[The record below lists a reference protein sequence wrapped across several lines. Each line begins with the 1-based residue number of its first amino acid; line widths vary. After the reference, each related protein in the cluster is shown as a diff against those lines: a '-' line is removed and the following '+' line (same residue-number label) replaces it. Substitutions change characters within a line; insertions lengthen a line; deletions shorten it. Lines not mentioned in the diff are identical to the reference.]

1 MGEGN
6 ENLVYLYPFDFKSFF
21 LYAVKSYD
29 MGPPALLLIRKKD
42 VLLIFVSI
50 KFHRLGRVRTRKLC
64 VQWQAH

>member
-6 ENLVYLYPFDFKSFF
+6 ENLVYLYPFDFKSF

-42 VLLIFVSI
+42 VLRMFVSI
-50 KFHRLGRVRTRKLC
+50 KFHRLGRVRPRKLW